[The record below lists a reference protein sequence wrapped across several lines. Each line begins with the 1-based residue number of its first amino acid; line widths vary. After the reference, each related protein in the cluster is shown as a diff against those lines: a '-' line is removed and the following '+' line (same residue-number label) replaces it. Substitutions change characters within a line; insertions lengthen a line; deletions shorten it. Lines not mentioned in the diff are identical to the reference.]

1 MICFK
6 IYDHNHNNCTRYRW
20 LPWSQSLHSHC
31 HYKQYFCSSWTC
43 GHVSVWCYWTYLTT
57 AGTYVIIRRAS
68 SFFSIA
74 FSNVATSAA
83 VICCTADERLRAALG
98 RGGAS
103 ISTNISSFSLSSIV
117 IMKVK
122 WRNIYSYSIHRIL
135 QHQSHFR
142 TPSYTLSAQSQPTLH
157 SLFITVI
164 FSNRVCE
171 KQLPKVPENRK
182 QKTEILFAKTQRTQR
197 PKVTNSSCW

>member
-122 WRNIYSYSIHRIL
+122 WRNIYSYSYSIYNINHTFIHL
-135 QHQSHFR
+135 L
-142 TPSYTLSAQSQPTLH
+142 TPINSTVISTQSQPTLH

-164 FSNRVCE
+164 FSDRECE
-171 KQLPKVPENRK
+171 KQLPKVLNNCYRIPENRK
-182 QKTEILFAKTQRTQR
+182 QKSFLQKRKNQ
-197 PKVTNSSCW
+197 K